1 MKTLTAVLTLLALAP
16 AAFPDEPRA
25 QDTARSILAAKSETV
40 VTVQLVVKR
49 RYVVQGREQGTADQ
63 KMEIT
68 GTTLRPDGLTVVS
81 DFTSNPAGLFASESG
96 EGPKIDTDT
105 TDVKIVLKDGREIP
119 SRFVLRDRDLDLAF
133 VMPEEKGL
141 SLPSLTLE
149 KGVVPEPLDELVLL
163 YRLGRSMN
171 REAAATV
178 ATVHAV
184 VKKPRTFLV
193 PGFIEGLQS
202 LGCPAFDSKGRA
214 VGLVVLRRSA
224 SPPQPQSSFRDFV
237 DMMNPVVL
245 TAADVLDV
253 AAQAAAAAAAKDLAK
268 EK

>member
-1 MKTLTAVLTLLALAP
+1 MNAKPLLVLLCAAAPVLA
-16 AAFPDEPRA
+16 DE
-25 QDTARSILAAKSETV
+25 AREAAKSVLQAKAETV

-49 RYVVQGREQGTADQ
+49 RYVVQGREQGSADQ
-63 KMEIT
+63 KIEIA
-68 GTTLRPDGLTVVS
+68 GTTLQPDGLTVVS
-81 DFTSNPAGLFASESG
+81 DFTSNPAGLFSSDDRD
-96 EGPKIDTDT
+96 GPKVDTDT
-105 TDVKIVLKDGREIP
+105 TDVKIVLRDGREIP

-133 VMPEEKGL
+133 VVPLEKGL
-141 SLPSLTLE
+141 TLPSLALE
-149 KGVVPEPLDELVLL
+149 KGLVPEPLDDLILL
-163 YRLGRSMN
+163 YRMGRSLN

-178 ATVHAV
+178 ASVRSV

-214 VGLVVLRRSA
+214 VGLVVLRRYPA
-224 SPPQPQSSFRDFV
+224 PPQPQSSFRDFV

-253 AAQAAAAAAAKDLAK
+253 AAQAAAAAAKGK
-268 EK
+268 

>member
-1 MKTLTAVLTLLALAP
+1 MSAKPILVLLCAVSPVLG
-16 AAFPDEPRA
+16 DEAR
-25 QDTARSILAAKSETV
+25 DTAKSVLSAKAEAV

-49 RYVVQGREQGTADQ
+49 RYVVQGREQGSADQ
-63 KMEIT
+63 KIEIA
-68 GTTLRPDGLTVVS
+68 GTTLQPDGLTVVS
-81 DFTSNPAGLFASESG
+81 DFTSNPAGLFSSEDREG
-96 EGPKIDTDT
+96 GPKVDTDT

-149 KGVVPEPLDELVLL
+149 KGLVPEPLDDLVLL

-178 ATVHAV
+178 ATVHSV

-214 VGLVVLRRSA
+214 VGLVVLRRYPA
-224 SPPQPQSSFRDFV
+224 PPQPQSSFRDFV

-253 AAQAAAAAAAKDLAK
+253 ATQAAAAAAKGK
-268 EK
+268 

>member
-1 MKTLTAVLTLLALAP
+1 MRARITLALAC
-16 AAFPDEPRA
+16 AAQAAAALALAD
-25 QDTARSILAAKSETV
+25 DTAARDAAKQVLARAEPV

-49 RYVVQGREQGTADQ
+49 RYVVQGREQGSADQ
-63 KMEIT
+63 KLEIT
-68 GTTLRPDGLTVVS
+68 GTTLQPDGLTVVS
-81 DFTSNPAGLFASESG
+81 DFTSNPAGLFSSEER
-96 EGPKIDTDT
+96 EGPKVDTDT
-105 TDVKIVLKDGREIP
+105 TDVKIVLRDGREIP

-133 VMPEEKGL
+133 VIPVEKGL
-141 SLPSLTLE
+141 NLPSLGLE
-149 KGVVPEPLDELVLL
+149 KGVVPEPLDDLVLL

-178 ATVHAV
+178 ASVRSV

-202 LGCPAFDSKGRA
+202 LGCPAFDAKGRA
-214 VGLVVLRRSA
+214 VGLVVLRRYPA
-224 SPPQPQSSFRDFV
+224 PPQPQSSFRDFV

-253 AAQAAAAAAAKDLAK
+253 ASQAAAAAAAAK
-268 EK
+268 GR